1 MFRLFFIISSLL
13 FSCLVSAESF
23 ERTLRLG
30 CVQWPPYISDK
41 LPTKGFLAELSQLIV
56 SETNQHLDVVIMP
69 WKRVMQGVES
79 GDLDGSVCMFKTE
92 ERKSRM
98 YYIEPPLLIEQTV
111 IFHRSDFIP
120 QVTKLE
126 DLNQYRMG
134 ILDGSSY
141 HKDEFIQQHPKLVDV
156 NSFESMFK
164 MLDKGR
170 IDLILAEYR
179 NGMAVISETASLNP
193 DNFSVLPYS
202 YQHTDVHLV
211 ISHKIFDS
219 QTVVQKLNSVAKRVI
234 NSPEAKALYKHHNIL
249 ELPELKPLS
258 PQ

>member
-1 MFRLFFIISSLL
+1 
-13 FSCLVSAESF
+13 
-23 ERTLRLG
+23 
-30 CVQWPPYISDK
+30 
-41 LPTKGFLAELSQLIV
+41 
-56 SETNQHLDVVIMP
+56 
-69 WKRVMQGVES
+69 
-79 GDLDGSVCMFKTE
+79 
-92 ERKSRM
+92 
-98 YYIEPPLLIEQTV
+98 
-111 IFHRSDFIP
+111 IP

-193 DNFSVLPYS
+193 NHFSVLPYS

-234 NSPEAKALYKHHNIL
+234 NSPEAKALYKRHNIL
-249 ELPELKPLS
+249 QLPKLKPLS
-258 PQ
+258 LQ